1 MCRAGKK
8 NEMSELQNW
17 LKEQKGVEHINA
29 LGYRLW
35 YNEKWCY
42 AQITITP
49 YTEEVAIKP
58 MQIIDDI
65 GKGKG
70 VPVYM
75 SFKRDLD
82 KEIGTMLESEIPK
95 RSKDLISN
103 IVNYGNHIVHEPTGI
118 SGRTLEECHRKVEE
132 YYKLNTG

>member
-1 MCRAGKK
+1 
-8 NEMSELQNW
+8 MSELQSG
-17 LKEQKGVEHINA
+17 LKEQKKVENINR

-58 MQIIDDI
+58 MRIIDDI

-75 SFKRDLD
+75 SFKRDLE
-82 KEIGTMLESEIPK
+82 KEIETILESEIPK
-95 RSKDLISN
+95 RSKGLISN

-132 YYKLNTG
+132 YYELNAG